1 MKISVNKILLVL
13 IIALAVFLRLYNI
26 TGVPPQPTLDEVSI
40 GYNAYSILNTGA
52 DEYGTKLPVL
62 LRAYDDWR
70 PALYVYLV
78 IPFISIFGLDVLSV
92 RLPSVLMS
100 ILTVGAVYLLVK
112 ELTKGAKAIRLKEL
126 DLDIPVIATFLF
138 AISPWHIY
146 LSRLGHEVNA
156 SFSFLIFGLLFF
168 FRFLDKKNWNIY
180 MSSIFFALSFAA
192 YQSTKIIVPILLL
205 VLSVLYFKQLLKKK
219 THVIIAGFIGF
230 LLIIPIIVS
239 SFDDNALIR
248 FKGTNLMGNSPAY
261 FEKVSE
267 RYFKDKT
274 DGNLLGYIFD
284 NRKAASI
291 LLLSNAHLS
300 HFSPAWLFFNDGEDA
315 FKAPILGLLYLFEL
329 PLIFISLLFLLRS
342 GISTKSI
349 LFLASWALISVL
361 PGSITTGYPHAMRA
375 YSLLP
380 IPQILAAIGF
390 FSILIFLKEKKFQYL
405 FASFSLLVIT
415 ISVLWF
421 FHSYFYLLPREL
433 SQQFQFGAINAL
445 NQTRTMEAG
454 YKQIIVSNKDALFE
468 SYMFYLFSN
477 KYDPALHQKRGGTIS
492 GGYDIEH
499 TIGKYTFGSV
509 GDKISKN
516 RLYVMNLSEYQ
527 DLKRYYNLADG
538 KKVPVIKLNVLS
550 KINYLNGKTSLVI
563 VETK

>member
-1 MKISVNKILLVL
+1 MKISVNKIFLVL
-13 IIALAVFLRLYNI
+13 IIALAAFLRLYNI

-52 DEYGTKLPVL
+52 DEYGTRIPVL

-100 ILTVGAVYLLVK
+100 ILTVGAVYFLVK

-126 DLDIPVIATFLF
+126 NLDIPVIATFLF

-156 SFSFLIFGLLFF
+156 SFSFLIFGILFF

-180 MSSIFFALSFAA
+180 LSSIFFALSFAA
-192 YQSTKIIVPILLL
+192 YQSSKIIIPILLL
-205 VLSVLYFKQLLKKK
+205 VLFLLYFRKLLRTKM
-219 THVIIAGFIGF
+219 HVVIAGFLGV
-230 LLIIPIIVS
+230 LIIIPVIIS

-248 FKGTNLMGNSPAY
+248 FKGTSLMGNSPAY

-274 DGNLLGYIFD
+274 DGNLLGYVFD

-300 HFSPAWLFFNDGEDA
+300 HFSPNWLFFNEGEDP
-315 FKAPILGLLYLFEL
+315 FKTPTLGLLYLFEL
-329 PLIFISLLFLLRS
+329 PLIFVSLLFLLRS
-342 GISTKSI
+342 GISIKSI
-349 LFLASWALISVL
+349 LFLASWALIAVL
-361 PGSITTGYPHAMRA
+361 PGSVTTGYPHAMRA
-375 YSLLP
+375 YALLP

-390 FSILIFLKEKKFQYL
+390 LSILIFLKEKRLQFL
-405 FASFSLLVIT
+405 FASSSLLVAT

-433 SQQFQFGAINAL
+433 SQQFQFGVINAL
-445 NQTRTMEAG
+445 NQIRTMEG
-454 YKQIIVSNKDALFE
+454 DYKQIVVSNKDALFE

-477 KYDPALHQKRGGTIS
+477 KYDPGIYQDNGGTIS
-492 GGYDIEH
+492 GGYDVEH
-499 TIGKYTFGSV
+499 TIGKYTFGNI

-516 RLYVMNLSEYQ
+516 RLYIMNLSEFE
-527 DLKRYYNLADG
+527 DIKRYYALADG
-538 KKVPVIKLNVLS
+538 KKVPIIKLNVLS